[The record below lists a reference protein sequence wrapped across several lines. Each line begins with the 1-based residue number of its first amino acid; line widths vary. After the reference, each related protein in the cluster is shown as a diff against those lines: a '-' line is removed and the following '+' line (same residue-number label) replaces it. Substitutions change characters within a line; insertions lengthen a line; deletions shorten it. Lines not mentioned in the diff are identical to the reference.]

1 MSDKYSAQ
9 RINPEL
15 LSVLDVVSEG
25 KVVSAETWNKLWSL
39 VIQRINNI
47 DAFCI
52 SLETVTQSWQTA
64 TEALRQTYEALQ
76 KQYDVLEKSF
86 VHYGEDAPNNPLV
99 RFWIQPSLL
108 SDQNR
113 FVSYSEAKSIVAEA
127 LSSFKMQDRFD
138 EALEKAKAAGQL
150 DYKLSEDDKLN
161 LSNAYTN
168 ALKGQKVGGPRM
180 CISDVSPAEHFAEV
194 HTNAFFNGAYIGYY
208 NPLTFDSIPGCTEAY
223 IKTTDEEFWY
233 WESIGL
239 LLNGN
244 TYDEDK
250 GYVDRDRIINVDTTV
265 YDVPEE
271 DYNRYFSPKVYFK
284 IVGSEMIVD
293 VEVFY
298 SDTGE
303 LVKKKQ
309 QVYQIPENTTVTGL
323 YTERD
328 NAHNYE
334 VEVLNI
340 QGLTIKQYS
349 RQLLPPMKAYSN
361 VIAPS
366 LNFVRSAYG
375 EITLNGTVDVANS
388 IHLSRPI
395 TLPAGTYTLS
405 GVPTGSANG
414 VFTWLR
420 NTNNTSEVIAR
431 DYGDGATF
439 TLTKETTLESYI
451 KVLPGTYNNFYVY
464 CQLEAGTE
472 KTELEYPTEFITDNS
487 TITGVVAQGPTLM
500 LTTDSNDVVFDCTY
514 NKDINKAFAE
524 LQQAILSLGGNV

>member
-25 KVVSAETWNKLWSL
+25 KVVSAETWTKLWSL

-47 DAFCI
+47 DTFCI
-52 SLETVTQSWQTA
+52 SLETVTQDWQTA

-99 RFWIQPSLL
+99 RFWIQPSSL

-113 FVSYSEAKSIVAEA
+113 LVSYSEAKSIVAEA

-168 ALKGQKVGGPRM
+168 ALKGQKIGGPCM
-180 CISDVSPAEHFAEV
+180 CVSDVSPAEHFAEV
-194 HTNAFFNGAYIGYY
+194 HTRAIFKGTSIGYH
-208 NPLTFDSIPGCTEAY
+208 NPLTFNSIPGCTEAY
-223 IKTTDEEFWY
+223 IKTTDETFVY
-233 WESIGL
+233 WETIGL

-250 GYVDRDRIINVDTTV
+250 GYGDRIINVDTSV
-265 YDVPEE
+265 SDLPE
-271 DYNRYFSPKVYFK
+271 DLLYRSFSPKVYFK

-323 YTERD
+323 YTESD
-328 NAHNYE
+328 GAHDYE

-340 QGLTIKQYS
+340 PGLTIKQYS
-349 RQLLPPMKAYSN
+349 RQLLPPMKRYSN

-366 LNFVRSAYG
+366 LNFVRSGYG
-375 EITLNGTVDVANS
+375 DLILDGESNGVNC
-388 IHLSRPI
+388 ICMSRDI

-405 GVPTGSANG
+405 GVPKDSSNK
-414 VFTWLR
+414 VMTWVR
-420 NTNNTSEVIAR
+420 NSKNISEIFAR
-431 DYGDGATF
+431 DYGVGATF
-439 TLTKETTLESYI
+439 KLEKETTISAWVKINPGSYSDFR
-451 KVLPGTYNNFYVY
+451 LY

-472 KTELEYPTEFITDNS
+472 KTELEYPTEFITDNNA
-487 TITGVVAQGPTLM
+487 ITGVVAQGPTLM